1 VADGADATDA
11 RGNARHFVEGTAL
24 GELLEAADL
33 RDLEPGVGDF
43 TGVVELNRD
52 LGVAFNAA

>member
-1 VADGADATDA
+1 MADGADAADA

-33 RDLEPGVGDF
+33 RDLE
-43 TGVVELNRD
+43 
-52 LGVAFNAA
+52 LGVATLPASSS